1 MNGASTVLSTTVS
14 IMGSQGA
21 VSLLNNVARAALG
34 LGVAATA
41 LNSSLYTVDGGQRA
55 VIFDRIRGILDET
68 VGEGTHFLIPWLQ
81 KPFIFDIR
89 TKPHTFSSVSGT
101 KDLQMVNLTLR
112 VLSRP
117 EVTRLPQ
124 IVQTL
129 GLEYDEKVLPSIGN
143 EVLKAVVAQFNAD
156 QLLTE
161 RPQVSALVQSGL
173 TERARNFNIVL
184 DDVAITHLS
193 YGAEFSRAVEQKQ
206 VAQQEAERSKFV
218 VAKAEQERRAAIIRA
233 EGESESAKMISEA
246 TEKAGTGLI
255 ELRKIEAMRENAAT
269 LAKSPNVSYLPG
281 GQKLLMALN
290 ANR

>member
-1 MNGASTVLSTTVS
+1 
-14 IMGSQGA
+14 MGSQAA
-21 VSLLNNVARAALG
+21 VSFLTNIARAAFG
-34 LGVAATA
+34 LGAAATV

-55 VIFDRIRGILDET
+55 VLFDRFRGILDET
-68 VGEGTHFLIPWLQ
+68 VGEGTHFLIPWVQ
-81 KPFIFDIR
+81 KPYIFDIR
-89 TKPHTFSSVSGT
+89 TRPHTFSSVSGT

-117 EVTRLPQ
+117 ETSRLPVIIQ
-124 IVQTL
+124 NL

-161 RPQVSALVQSGL
+161 RPQVSAFVRESLVR
-173 TERARNFNIVL
+173 RAKDFNIVL

-193 YGAEFSRAVEQKQ
+193 YGFEFSRAVEQKQ

-218 VAKAEQERRAAIIRA
+218 VMKAEQERRAAIIRA
-233 EGESESAKMISEA
+233 EGESESAKLISDA
-246 TEKAGTGLI
+246 TAAAGTGLI
-255 ELRKIEAMRENAAT
+255 ELRRIEASREVAST

-281 GQKLLMALN
+281 GQQLLMALN
-290 ANR
+290 PSR

>member
-1 MNGASTVLSTTVS
+1 
-14 IMGSQGA
+14 MGSNQAA
-21 VSLLNNVARAALG
+21 VSFLTNLARAAFG
-34 LGVAATA
+34 LGAGATIV
-41 LNSSLYTVDGGQRA
+41 NSALYTVDGGQRA
-55 VIFDRIRGILDET
+55 VLFDRFRGVIDET
-68 VGEGTHFLIPWLQ
+68 VGEGTHFLVPWLQ
-81 KPFIFDIR
+81 KPYIFDIR
-89 TKPHTFSSVSGT
+89 TRPHTFSSISGT

-117 EVTRLPQ
+117 EVSRLPQ
-124 IVQTL
+124 IFKTL

-161 RPQVSALVQSGL
+161 RPHVSALVRESL
-173 TERARNFNIVL
+173 IRRAKDFNIEL

-233 EGESESAKMISEA
+233 QGESESAKLISEA
-246 TEKAGTGLI
+246 TAAAGSDLI
-255 ELRKIEAMRENAAT
+255 ELRRIEASREIAAT
-269 LAKSPNVSYLPG
+269 LAKSPNVNYLPKGNQVLFGLG
-281 GQKLLMALN
+281 GG
-290 ANR
+290 R

>member
-1 MNGASTVLSTTVS
+1 MSN
-14 IMGSQGA
+14 SQAA
-21 VSLLNNVARAALG
+21 VSFLTNLARAAFG
-34 LGVAATA
+34 LGAGATVLGA
-41 LNSSLYTVDGGQRA
+41 SLYTVDGGQRA
-55 VIFDRIRGILDET
+55 VLFDRFRGVIDDT
-68 VGEGTHFLIPWLQ
+68 VGEGTHFLVPWLQ

-89 TKPHTFSSVSGT
+89 TRPHTFSSVSGT

-117 EVTRLPQ
+117 EVSRLPD
-124 IVQTL
+124 IFKTL

-161 RPQVSALVQSGL
+161 RPHVSALVRESL
-173 TERARNFNIVL
+173 IRRAKDFNIVL

-193 YGAEFSRAVEQKQ
+193 YGAEFSKAVEQKQ

-233 EGESESAKMISEA
+233 EGESESAKLISDA
-246 TEKAGTGLI
+246 TSAAGMGLI
-255 ELRKIEAMRENAAT
+255 ELRRIEASREIAAT
-269 LAKSPNVSYLPG
+269 LAKTPNVMYLP
-281 GQKLLMALN
+281 KENNLLLGLN
-290 ANR
+290 PAR

>member
-1 MNGASTVLSTTVS
+1 
-14 IMGSQGA
+14 MGSSQAA
-21 VSLLNNVARAALG
+21 VSFLTNVARAAFG

-55 VIFDRIRGILDET
+55 VLFDRFRGILDET
-68 VGEGTHFLIPWLQ
+68 VGEGTHFLIPWVQ
-81 KPFIFDIR
+81 KPYIFDIR
-89 TKPHTFSSVSGT
+89 TRPHTFSSISGT

-117 EVTRLPQ
+117 DTNRLPL
-124 IVQTL
+124 IVQNL

-156 QLLTE
+156 QLLTD
-161 RPQVSALVQSGL
+161 RPHVSALVRESL
-173 TERARNFNIVL
+173 IRRAKDFNILL

-218 VAKAEQERRAAIIRA
+218 VMKAEQERRAAIIRA
-233 EGESESAKMISEA
+233 EGESDAAKLISDA
-246 TEKAGTGLI
+246 TAAAGMGLI
-255 ELRKIEAMRENAAT
+255 ELRRIEASREVAST
-269 LAKSPNVSYLPG
+269 LAKSPNVAYLPG
-281 GQKLLMALN
+281 GNNMLMALN
-290 ANR
+290 AGR

>member
-1 MNGASTVLSTTVS
+1 
-14 IMGSQGA
+14 MGGSSQA
-21 VSLLNNVARAALG
+21 AMSFLNNLARAAFG
-34 LGVAATA
+34 LGVGATV

-55 VIFDRIRGILDET
+55 VLFDRFRGVIDDT
-68 VGEGTHFLIPWLQ
+68 VGEGTHFLVPWLQ
-81 KPFIFDIR
+81 KPYIFDIR
-89 TKPHTFSSVSGT
+89 TKPHTFSSMSGT

-117 EVTRLPQ
+117 EVSRLPD
-124 IVQTL
+124 IFKTL

-161 RPQVSALVQSGL
+161 RPHVSALVRESL
-173 TERARNFNIVL
+173 IRRAKDFNIVL

-193 YGAEFSRAVEQKQ
+193 YGAEFSKAVEQKQ

-233 EGESESAKMISEA
+233 EGESESAKLISDA
-246 TEKAGTGLI
+246 TAAAGMGLI
-255 ELRKIEAMRENAAT
+255 ELRRIEASREIAST
-269 LAKSPNVSYLPG
+269 LAKTPNVMYLP
-281 GQKLLMALN
+281 KENNMLLGLN
-290 ANR
+290 PGR